1 MGDVLIRGSG
11 QENGRCGPCTQKE
24 KRVGRGSTAPNV
36 IPTREVLEQILRR
49 KNLAEQRGD
58 QKVSQITPGVCQ
70 KNILSEE
77 HSVR

>member
-11 QENGRCGPCTQKE
+11 QENGKCGACTQKE

-49 KNLAEQRGD
+49 K
-58 QKVSQITPGVCQ
+58 KPC
-70 KNILSEE
+70 
-77 HSVR
+77 